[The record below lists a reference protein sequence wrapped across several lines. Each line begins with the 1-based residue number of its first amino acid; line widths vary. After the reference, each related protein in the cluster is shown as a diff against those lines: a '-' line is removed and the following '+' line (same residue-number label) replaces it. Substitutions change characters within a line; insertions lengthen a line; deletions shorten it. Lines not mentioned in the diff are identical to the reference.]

1 MKLKIHFGIVMV
13 FLMFLGTYIEH
24 NIAPNQQI
32 VIQFTNDQISSDK
45 ANYAIESLKQQLQ
58 EFGAEKLQISKYNSG
73 HLKITY
79 YSDADVMSIR
89 KVLSHQENFILDYSY
104 EDNNTGESNSEK
116 KEIYKFIVSEIQ
128 DKPLNNWDFEGT
140 EVTELNHKSDR
151 YYFPKVKTSAAKE
164 NSDNSGNILYS
175 RFTIS
180 SVFQIHKGKFAYQIP
195 EVRAG
200 PSLFGNS

>member
-1 MKLKIHFGIVMV
+1 MKLHLGVVIVL
-13 FLMFLGTYIEH
+13 LMFLGTYIEH
-24 NIAPNQQI
+24 NLVPNQQI
-32 VIQFTNDQISSDK
+32 VIQFSNHQITSK
-45 ANYAIESLKQQLQ
+45 EANSAVEVLKQQLK
-58 EFGAEKLQISKYNSG
+58 EIGAEKLEIGQFNSG
-73 HLKITY
+73 QLTITY
-79 YSDADVMSIR
+79 YSDTDVMRIQ
-89 KVLSHQENFILDYSY
+89 KVLTNEESLVLDYLL
-104 EDNNTGESNSEK
+104 ENESDDDTNPG
-116 KEIYKFIVSEIQ
+116 KEELYKLNVSEIQ
-128 DKPLNNWDFEGT
+128 DSPINNWDFEGT